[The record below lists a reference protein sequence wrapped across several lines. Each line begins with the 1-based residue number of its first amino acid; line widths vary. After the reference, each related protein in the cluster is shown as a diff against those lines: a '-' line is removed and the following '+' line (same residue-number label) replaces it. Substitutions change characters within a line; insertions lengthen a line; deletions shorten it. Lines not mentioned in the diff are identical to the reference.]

1 MTVYFI
7 TGKLG
12 GGKSLCAVGRIR
24 DYLNKGSVVATNLN
38 IEVEKLLPTSVK
50 NSVIYRIPDKPSLTD
65 LEAIGV
71 GNSEYDES
79 KNGLLVLDE
88 CGTWFNSRSWADK
101 ERQSVINWF
110 LHARKL
116 GWDILFIVQ
125 DISIVDKQARLALAE
140 HVVYCRRMDRIS
152 IPFIGPLVKMIT
164 GVRLTLPQSHLA
176 IVKYGDSQTSLT
188 VDRWMYRGRGLYRAY
203 DTKQIFSENYD
214 SEVYQYL
221 PPYHVKG
228 RYQVLRD
235 GAFFMRM
242 TKIYLKRFSHVA
254 LLSAGLVLG
263 LSTSVYVNSSQIEKM
278 RKEIDSAQL
287 EALQASQVKPV
298 EADPVEY
305 DDNGKEI
312 KPLTFAQ
319 KYEDYSITGYMK
331 TADRIYYQVSN
342 GEHSET
348 WDSLR
353 QKGLIVRDRGSCEM
367 LIVNPKDRT
376 EFTSVYAKDCIP
388 EVTTA
393 VLEIPES
400 LQSVSVTQQEPLRYD
415 INGRAY

>member
-24 DYLNKGSVVATNLN
+24 DYLNKGSIVATNLN
-38 IEVEKLLPTSVK
+38 ISVEKLLPTSVE
-50 NSVIYRIPDKPSLTD
+50 NAVIYRIPDKPSLRD

-71 GNSEYDES
+71 GNSDYDES

-101 ERQSVINWF
+101 ERQAVINWF

-140 HVVYCRRMDRIS
+140 HVVYCRRLDRIS
-152 IPFIGPLVKMIT
+152 FPFIGGLVKMVT
-164 GVRLTLPQSHLA
+164 GVRLTLPRAHLA
-176 IVKYGDSQTSLT
+176 IVKYGDSQTALI
-188 VDRWMYRGRGLYRAY
+188 VDRWLYRGTSLYQAY

-228 RYQVLRD
+228 RYEVKRD
-235 GAFFMRM
+235 GDFFMRM
-242 TKIYLKRFSHVA
+242 TKIYFKRFSKFGLLLFGLFVGVVSASMVTAYQVDSIYEDLLVA
-254 LLSAGLVLG
+254 RLELDLASAEEVV
-263 LSTSVYVNSSQIEKM
+263 S
-278 RKEIDSAQL
+278 D
-287 EALQASQVKPV
+287 
-298 EADPVEY
+298 VEY
-305 DDNGKEI
+305 DKDGKEV
-312 KPLTFAQ
+312 KPQTFAQ
-319 KYEDYSITGYMK
+319 KYEPYKITGYMK
-331 TADRIYYQVSN
+331 TANRIYYRVSD
-342 GEHSET
+342 GESVET

-353 QKGLIVRDRGSCEM
+353 KKGLIVRDRGSCEL
-367 LIVNPKDRT
+367 LIVNPDDRS
-376 EFTSVYAKDCIP
+376 EHASVFASDCMP
-388 EVTTA
+388 ETDSDSVA
-393 VLEIPES
+393 VPDS
-400 LQSVSVTQQEPLRYD
+400 LNTPSRVRPQNLVYD
-415 INGRAY
+415 INGLVY